1 MPETFQMDRVD
12 RIADILYGVAV
23 AQGLIEY
30 GPLGRRVG
38 VLPHYLGPQL
48 EKVSVRAAGLSE
60 PIWSALV
67 VGKDTRRP
75 HEGFYGLARRMREE
89 YKDLTDDVLWEQE
102 RERCYAAAR

>member
-12 RIADILYGVAV
+12 RIADILFGVAV

-38 VLPHYLGPQL
+38 VPPRFLGPHL
-48 EKVSVRAAGLSE
+48 EQVSLRAGERGE

-67 VGKDTRRP
+67 VGQDSGRP
-75 HEGFYGLARRMREE
+75 HDGFYVLARRMRPE
-89 YKDLTDDVLWEQE
+89 YSDLDDQIVWKRE

>member
-23 AQGLIEY
+23 AEGLIGY
-30 GPLGRRVG
+30 GPLGRRIG
-38 VLPHYLGPQL
+38 VPAHFLGPQL
-48 EKVSVRAAGLSE
+48 EKASRRAAGRGE

-67 VGKDTRRP
+67 VGKESRRP
-75 HEGFYGLARRMREE
+75 HEGFYVLARQMRHEYADLEDEE
-89 YKDLTDDVLWEQE
+89 LWMKE